1 MSLEDLMLS
10 DDVDVCLNQ
19 CILLGIQFKIILR
32 RPAKSGNPPKGY
44 NVAKGALF
52 FFGWPISFLVFLTS
66 DSIIPPQAGRVMA
79 FPPGALQEDRTER
92 LGFGDLDDLFLPS
105 FLDFMLLRLHML

>member
-52 FFGWPISFLVFLTS
+52 FFGW
-66 DSIIPPQAGRVMA
+66 IPPQAGRVMA